1 MCFAGKGDGNASLG
15 ISHSC
20 VAMRASILLLLPASS
35 CLVIPRVVWFT
46 GHRDLRVHDHG
57 GLSGAAAAGGPVVPL
72 FVLDPKVHLRGQDR
86 PSLVRLHTA
95 LSSLESE
102 LLTKCGTPL
111 VVRHGDCP
119 SVLKSL
125 VSECSAAAC
134 HAIEDDV
141 VTETRAA
148 QQAALSACGAEV
160 CRWSDGLRPEVPVP
174 VPATFPEY
182 CSAIENMALM
192 APAAGPGILPAFE
205 RPLASDGVP
214 SLDELL
220 RMAEEATPRALR
232 EARAGS
238 CATTEPY
245 AVTTAAWCAHGAARA
260 ALDEYVSNGRDAFA
274 DAHFGDAVEG
284 AWEAGEAPSLHAAA
298 AQWLVAGNAPSAVLA
313 QRETAARAFS
323 PALALG
329 VLSAREV
336 LQAARRA
343 SEAPLSAADAPPWT
357 RSSEG

>member
-1 MCFAGKGDGNASLG
+1 
-15 ISHSC
+15 
-20 VAMRASILLLLPASS
+20 
-35 CLVIPRVVWFT
+35 
-46 GHRDLRVHDHG
+46 
-57 GLSGAAAAGGPVVPL
+57 
-72 FVLDPKVHLRGQDR
+72 
-86 PSLVRLHTA
+86 
-95 LSSLESE
+95 LESE

>member
-1 MCFAGKGDGNASLG
+1 
-15 ISHSC
+15 
-20 VAMRASILLLLPASS
+20 MRASTLLLLLPQTLH
-35 CLVIPRVVWFT
+35 CLVVPRVVWFT

-86 PSLVRLHTA
+86 PSLLRLHTA

-119 SVLKSL
+119 SVLKSI
-125 VSECSAAAC
+125 VSECGAAAC

-160 CRWSDGLRPEVPVP
+160 CRWSDGLRPQVPVP

-182 CSAIENMALM
+182 CAVIENMALM
-192 APAAGPGILPAFE
+192 APAAGPGTLPAFE
-205 RPLASDGVP
+205 PPLASDGVP
-214 SLDELL
+214 SLDELI
-220 RMAEEATPRALR
+220 RMAEEATPSALR

-245 AVTTAAWCAHGAARA
+245 AATTAAWCAHSAARA
-260 ALDEYVSNGRDAFA
+260 ALDEYLSSGRDAFA

-284 AWEAGEAPSLHAAA
+284 AWGEGGEAPSLHAAA
-298 AQWLVAGNAPSAVLA
+298 AQWLVAGNTLTLTLAPTSTPIPTPTPTLTLTPTLTTTLTPTLTRHAVQHA
-313 QRETAARAFS
+313 ESRGRAACRE
-323 PALALG
+323 
-329 VLSAREV
+329 
-336 LQAARRA
+336 
-343 SEAPLSAADAPPWT
+343 PLSFQTKLLRAD
-357 RSSEG
+357 